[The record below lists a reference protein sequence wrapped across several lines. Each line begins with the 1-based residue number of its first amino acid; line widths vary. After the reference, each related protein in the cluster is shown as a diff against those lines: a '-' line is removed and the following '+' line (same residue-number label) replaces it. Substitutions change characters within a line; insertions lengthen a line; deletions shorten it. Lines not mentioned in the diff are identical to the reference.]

1 MMCIEWWTFE
11 ICQFLSGQFGT
22 TVRHTTRNHISISQ
36 HEYDCILFSYLSASR
51 QQLAA
56 QIVAMQVCYF
66 VYMIPL
72 GMKYVIA

>member
-22 TVRHTTRNHISISQ
+22 TVRHTARSHISISLHQ
-36 HEYDCILFSYLSASR
+36 HDLTLFSYLSTSL